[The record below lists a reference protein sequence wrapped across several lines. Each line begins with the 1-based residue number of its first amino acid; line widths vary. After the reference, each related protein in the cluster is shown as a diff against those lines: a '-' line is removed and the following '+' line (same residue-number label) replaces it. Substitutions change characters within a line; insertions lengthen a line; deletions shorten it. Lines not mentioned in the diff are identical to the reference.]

1 MFKPMQSNVDPDR
14 LDQLWTVMQGEK
26 GDLERRS
33 EEYARWTVPYVCPEE
48 GTEGQ
53 EQEKADIAI
62 GPRLVNHL
70 ANKVV
75 DTMFPHDRPFFA
87 VTLTPEMRQK
97 LRKELGEEAEAQ
109 FAEAV
114 RSETTAVEEVAM
126 RKLRLTTYRPQ
137 AVEAVKH
144 QIITGNA
151 VLRRLKDGSRIV
163 YGVKDFG
170 IRRNVDGKAYHILL
184 RDAKFFGSLPKDIKQ
199 RTLNVHKEYK
209 DSDKCTLY
217 TEYKWDGNRWCMR
230 QAVDDVMIDKG
241 VKYKPVDLPVLPLVW
256 NLARGENYGRGLVE
270 DHATAFHQIDVLTKA
285 LIDMVGVMADI
296 KFLVDPASVLDP
308 QELNDSPRGSYHQGR
323 EGDIS
328 TPSNQRRLEVQATM
342 QIIQSLER
350 ELAQAFLLN
359 SAGVR
364 DAERVT
370 AEEIRFI
377 AMELESAFGGL
388 YSRLALE
395 WQKHEA
401 EYAVSQI
408 NFDTDLGDSKLSAF
422 EVVVTTGLESLSR
435 EGQLDNLRR
444 ALADLQ
450 MLDTVPEELRG
461 TINPLKFASFIFNN
475 HAVKFQEFQYTEQE
489 MQANNDAAM
498 AQQQQML
505 EMQAGAKVQE
515 EAGKK
520 AVQES

>member
-1 MFKPMQSNVDPDR
+1 MFKDRISADPDR
-14 LDQLWTVMQGEK
+14 LDQLWTVMDNEK
-26 GDLERRS
+26 GDLVRRS
-33 EEYARWTVPYVCPEE
+33 EEYARWTIPYICPEDD
-48 GTEGQ
+48 TEGS
-53 EQEKADIAI
+53 EQDKADVAI

-87 VTLTPEMRQK
+87 IALTPEMRQK
-97 LRKELGEEAEAQ
+97 LRKDLGEEQEAQ

-114 RSETTAVEEVAM
+114 RTETAAVEEVAM
-126 RKLRLTTYRPQ
+126 RKLQLTQYRPQ

-144 QIITGNA
+144 KIITGNV
-151 VLRRLKDGSRIV
+151 VLKRMPDNTRVV
-163 YGVKDFG
+163 YGIKDFC
-170 IRRNVDGKAYHILL
+170 IRRDVAGKYTHVLL
-184 RDAKFFGSLPKDIKQ
+184 RDCKTMSSLPKDLQQ
-199 RTLNVHKEYK
+199 RVKNVHTEY
-209 DSDKCTLY
+209 DDDTECTLY
-217 TEYKWDGNRWCMR
+217 TEYKKEGNRWRMR
-230 QAVDDVMIDKG
+230 QAVDDVLIDKG
-241 VKYKPVDLPVLPLVW
+241 TAYRPVDLPILPMVW
-256 NLARGENYGRGLVE
+256 NLARGDNYGRGLVE
-270 DHATAFHQIDVLTKA
+270 DHTTAFHEIDVLTKA
-285 LIDMVGVMADI
+285 MLDMVGVMADI
-296 KFLVDPASVLDP
+296 KFLVDPASVLDIV
-308 QELNDSPRGSYHQGR
+308 ELNNSPRGSYHQGR
-323 EGDIS
+323 EGDIT
-328 TPSNQRRLEVQATM
+328 TPTQQRRLEVQATLE
-342 QIIQSLER
+342 IIRGLER

-408 NFDTDLGDSKLSAF
+408 NFDTDLGDSRLSTF

-444 ALADLQ
+444 AVADLQ
-450 MLDTVPEELRG
+450 MLDAVPEDVRV
-461 TINPLKFASFIFNN
+461 TINKEKFASFIFTN
-475 HAVKFQEFQYTEQE
+475 HAVKWREFLYTAEEIEANKAAELAQQKE
-489 MQANNDAAM
+489 LMGMQAD
-498 AQQQQML
+498 
-505 EMQAGAKVQE
+505 AKVQE

-520 AVQES
+520 AIQES